1 VVARLSVFIITRPR
15 ATPMAMLRKKKKKVR
30 PASGPSLAGL
40 PSCTTPVASEAKTS
54 GMTTKNSRRRNTR
67 PKGSSSTV
75 ETPRIS
81 SSPVPED
88 LMPTCVS
95 QPWRNS
101 GIGHVR
107 PDKEGGDTQDD
118 ANDQSAQDAVGQFVG
133 SGAGHKEGWR
143 GA

>member
-1 VVARLSVFIITRPR
+1 
-15 ATPMAMLRKKKKKVR
+15 MAMLRKKKKKVR
-30 PASGPSLAGL
+30 PASGPSFLGL

-54 GMTTKNSRRRNTR
+54 GMTTKNSSRRNTR

-81 SSPVPED
+81 SSTVPED

-101 GIGHVR
+101 GIGTCGPAARVATPR
-107 PDKEGGDTQDD
+107 MMPMTSPRRMRL
-118 ANDQSAQDAVGQFVG
+118 ANLSEVVPAIG
-133 SGAGHKEGWR
+133 EWR